1 MKLSSRCVV
10 ADNKCKKG
18 IVLRIIV
25 TGGAGFIGSHIT
37 EVYCAAGHDVLVLD
51 NLWSE
56 GGGRRQYIP
65 AQARFVEMDVRN
77 KDLGQVFKDFLPE
90 LVCHHAA
97 QHSVAISTRDPE
109 HDASVNVL
117 GMLNVLQNAARYKTR
132 KIIFASSGA
141 TYGSPDV
148 LPINE
153 ETPQRPLSPYAVTKL
168 ACEGY
173 LRFFESEYG
182 LDFTAFRY
190 ANVYGPRQDP
200 GGEAG
205 VISIF
210 LGKYL
215 RGEGVRIDWDGEQTR
230 DYVFVGDIAAA
241 NLRAIERGSG
251 RFYALG
257 TGVRTSVNAINDSL
271 RLATGITVPVTYGPR
286 RPGDTRDNE
295 FDSTLA
301 RRELGWVP
309 LIPLHEGIRQTVEFV
324 RTVFTTS

>member
-1 MKLSSRCVV
+1 M
-10 ADNKCKKG
+10 
-18 IVLRIIV
+18 V
-25 TGGAGFIGSHIT
+25 TGGAGFIGSHIADT
-37 EVYCAAGHDVLVLD
+37 FCAAGHDVLVLD
-51 NLWSE
+51 NLWEE
-56 GGGRRQYIP
+56 GGGRLDYIP
-65 AQARFVEMDVRN
+65 ASAQFINMDVRS
-77 KDLGQVFKDFLPE
+77 KDLEKVFDNFLPE

-117 GMLNVLQNAARYKTR
+117 GTLNVLRNAVSHKTG
-132 KIIFASSGA
+132 KVIFASSGA
-141 TYGSPDV
+141 TYGSPEL
-148 LPINE
+148 LPISE

-173 LRFFESEYG
+173 LRFFQSEYG

-200 GGEAG
+200 SGEAG

-215 RGEGVRIDWDGEQTR
+215 RGEAVRIDWDGEQTR
-230 DYVFVGDIAAA
+230 DYVFVGDIASA
-241 NLRAIERGSG
+241 NLLALQNGSG

-257 TGVRTSVNAINDSL
+257 TGVRTSVNEINETL
-271 RLATGITVPVTYGPR
+271 RLATGITVPVSYGPR
-286 RPGDTRDNE
+286 RSGDTRDNE
-295 FDSTLA
+295 FDSSLA

-309 LIPLHEGIRQTVEFV
+309 KMAIQGGIDRTVEFV
-324 RTVFTTS
+324 RTLVVAAR

>member
-1 MKLSSRCVV
+1 V
-10 ADNKCKKG
+10 
-18 IVLRIIV
+18 RIIV
-25 TGGAGFIGSHIT
+25 TGGAGFIGSHIVET
-37 EVYCAAGHDVLVLD
+37 YCAAGHEVVVVD

-56 GGGRRQYIP
+56 GGGRREYVPQ
-65 AQARFVEMDVRN
+65 QARLVEMDVRSN
-77 KDLGQVFKDFLPE
+77 NLEQIFDDFRPE
-90 LVCHHAA
+90 IVCHHAA
-97 QHSVAISTRDPE
+97 QHSVAISTREPE

-117 GMLNVLQNAARYKTR
+117 GILNVLRNAVRYKTR

-148 LPINE
+148 LPITE
-153 ETPQRPLSPYAVTKL
+153 DTPQRPLSPYAVTKL
-168 ACEGY
+168 ASEGY

-200 GGEAG
+200 AGEAG

-215 RGEGVRIDWDGEQTR
+215 RGEGVRVDWDGEQTR
-230 DYVFVGDIAAA
+230 DYVYVGDIATA
-241 NLRAIERGSG
+241 NLLALERGSG

-257 TGVRTSVNAINDSL
+257 TGVRTSVNEINEAL
-271 RLATGITVPVTYGPR
+271 RSATGIDVPVTYGPR

-295 FDSTLA
+295 FDSTRA
-301 RRELGWVP
+301 RTELGWLPVVR
-309 LIPLHEGIRQTVEFV
+309 LNEGIRETVEFV
-324 RTVFTTS
+324 RTVVAITR

>member
-1 MKLSSRCVV
+1 M
-10 ADNKCKKG
+10 
-18 IVLRIIV
+18 RIIV
-25 TGGAGFIGSHIT
+25 TGGAGFIGSHIA
-37 EVYCAAGHDVLVLD
+37 ELYCAAGHDVLVLD

-56 GGGRRQYIP
+56 GGGRREYVP
-65 AQARFVEMDVRN
+65 AEAQFVEMDVRN
-77 KDLGQVFKDFLPE
+77 KDLERVFSDFQPE
-90 LVCHHAA
+90 IVCHHAA

-117 GMLNVLQNAARYKTR
+117 GMLNVLQNAVRYRTS

-148 LPINE
+148 LPITE
-153 ETPQRPLSPYAVTKL
+153 DTPQRPLSPYAVTKL

-173 LRFFESEYG
+173 LRFFQGEYG

-200 GGEAG
+200 AGEAG

-215 RGEGVRIDWDGEQTR
+215 RSESVRIDWDGEQTR

-241 NLRAIERGSG
+241 NLCAIERGSG

-257 TGVRTSVNAINDSL
+257 TGVRTSVNAINDAL
-271 RLATGITVPVTYGPR
+271 HLATGIDVPVAYGPR
-286 RPGDTRDNE
+286 RAGDTRDNE

-301 RRELGWVP
+301 RRELGW
-309 LIPLHEGIRQTVEFV
+309 IPEVSLREGIRRTVEFV
-324 RTVFTTS
+324 RTVVSAKH